1 MMSKVFLETMATYAV
16 SFAIG
21 LVIGVAIYGL
31 SHKKQEREVA
41 PATTRFP
48 KPTARFC
55 KTALSQWSTNTIT
68 KEVGV

>member
-31 SHKKQEREVA
+31 SNKKQEREGGTGYDEISKA
-41 PATTRFP
+41 Y
-48 KPTARFC
+48 
-55 KTALSQWSTNTIT
+55 SQTLQGRPIPMEHEHDN
-68 KEVGV
+68 